1 MQLNAILME
10 IASHPVIR
18 AAAVH
23 LAVELADGS
32 LSKTIDKT
40 LDRAAY
46 SVAKRIVEE
55 KNQIKEKSY
64 EPQL

>member
-1 MQLNAILME
+1 MQMNAILME
-10 IASHPVIR
+10 IASHPVVR
-18 AAAVH
+18 AAAVR
-23 LAVELADGS
+23 LAVELADGT
-32 LSKTIDKT
+32 LGRTIDNT

-55 KNQIKEKSY
+55 KRKLKEESY